1 MLLFFHGLTVL
12 VGHDFLFVEV
22 PSSHNDTPHSVG
34 LLWTNNRPV
43 AETSAWQHT
52 KFTRDIHKSLWDSNS
67 SQSQQVSGRRHMP

>member
-43 AETSAWQHT
+43 AETSA
-52 KFTRDIHKSLWDSNS
+52 
-67 SQSQQVSGRRHMP
+67 